1 LLEYFFEF
9 WWMFP
14 VAFCVC
20 LMATSSSVEGAV
32 FFAPIFIIFFP
43 MFAGVTITPIEG
55 IFLALSIEI
64 FGFGSALTGYFRRAL
79 VDTYIAKKV
88 LIFSIPTSIIFG
100 FLAHIVPSGMI
111 MIFLGS
117 LMVILCGIILLT
129 CFKSF
134 PERKDARKFGIELK
148 RVDKLGREY
157 NYYYFHGSF
166 GASWSILGGI
176 LVGLTGIG
184 IGELASTSLIVRNKI
199 PTRVAIGTGILIVFA
214 TVLPATLVHA
224 YVFSTG
230 QISVHWNILFMT
242 VPAVLIG
249 GQVSPIINSR
259 IDGEKVKFFLSFVF
273 LLVGFILIS
282 RGVSL
287 N

>member
-1 LLEYFFEF
+1 MEYFFEF

-64 FGFGSALTGYFRRAL
+64 FGFGSALTGYFRRSL

-88 LIFSIPTSIIFG
+88 LVLSIPISIVFG
-100 FLAHIVPSGMI
+100 FLAHRVPSGFI

-117 LMVILCGIILLT
+117 LMVMLCGIIFFT

-134 PERKDARKFGIELK
+134 PESEKNKKIGIKLT
-148 RVDKLGREY
+148 RTDKLGREY
-157 NYYYFHGSF
+157 NYYYYHGFF
-166 GASWSILGGI
+166 GVSWSILGGL

-214 TVLPATLVHA
+214 TVLPATIVHA

-249 GQVSPIINSR
+249 GQISPVINSR
-259 IDGEKVKFFLSFVF
+259 VDGEKVKFFLSFVF
-273 LLVGFILIS
+273 LFVGFILIY
-282 RGVSL
+282 RGIS
-287 N
+287 

>member
-1 LLEYFFEF
+1 MEYFFEF

-64 FGFGSALTGYFRRAL
+64 FGFGSALIGYFRRSL

-88 LIFSIPTSIIFG
+88 LVLSIPISFVFG
-100 FLAHIVPSGMI
+100 FLAHRVPSGFI
-111 MIFLGS
+111 MVFLGS
-117 LMVILCGIILLT
+117 LMVMLCGIIFFT

-134 PERKDARKFGIELK
+134 PESEKNKKIGIKLT
-148 RVDKLGREY
+148 RTDKLGREY
-157 NYYYFHGSF
+157 NYSYYHGFF
-166 GASWSILGGI
+166 GVSWSILGGL

-214 TVLPATLVHA
+214 TVLPATIVHA

-249 GQVSPIINSR
+249 GQISPVINSR
-259 IDGEKVKFFLSFVF
+259 VDGEKVKFFLSFVF
-273 LLVGFILIS
+273 LFVGFILIY
-282 RGVSL
+282 RGIS
-287 N
+287 

>member
-1 LLEYFFEF
+1 MLEYIFEF

-43 MFAGVTITPIEG
+43 MYAGVTITPIEG

-64 FGFGSALTGYFRRAL
+64 FGFGSALTGYFRRGL

-88 LIFSIPTSIIFG
+88 LIFSVPTSIVFG
-100 FLAHIVPSGMI
+100 FLAHQVPSGMI

-117 LMVILCGIILLT
+117 LMIILCGIILFT
-129 CFKSF
+129 CFKSI
-134 PERKDARKFGIELK
+134 PERKDLKENGIELI
-148 RVDKLGREY
+148 RVDGLGREY
-157 NYYYFHGSF
+157 NYYYLHGSF
-166 GASWSILGGI
+166 GAFWSVLGGL

-199 PTRVAIGTGILIVFA
+199 PARIAIGTGILIVFA

-224 YVFSTG
+224 YVFSSG

-273 LLVGFILIS
+273 LFVGFILIS
-282 RGVSL
+282 RGISV

>member
-1 LLEYFFEF
+1 
-9 WWMFP
+9 
-14 VAFCVC
+14 
-20 LMATSSSVEGAV
+20 MATSSSVEGAV